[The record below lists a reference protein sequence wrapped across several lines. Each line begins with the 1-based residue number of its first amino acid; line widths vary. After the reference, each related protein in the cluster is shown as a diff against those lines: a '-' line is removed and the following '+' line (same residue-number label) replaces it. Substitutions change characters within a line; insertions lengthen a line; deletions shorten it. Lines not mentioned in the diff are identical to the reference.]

1 MSSTKVGKQL
11 DDIFCKK
18 PLKEPSVVAI
28 PEAEKRNRG
37 RPPLHTEEWTK
48 VTVVL
53 RDQQI
58 HWLDR
63 LSAEIRL
70 KTKAAVS
77 RAEILRALVAAAE
90 QSGLDLTTAKS
101 EKEITSFLVGLLTR

>member
-18 PLKEPSVVAI
+18 PVITTIQEP
-28 PEAEKRNRG
+28 EKRGRG

-90 QSGLDLTTAKS
+90 QSGLDLTTAKN
-101 EKEITSFLVGLLTR
+101 EKEITTFLVGLLSR